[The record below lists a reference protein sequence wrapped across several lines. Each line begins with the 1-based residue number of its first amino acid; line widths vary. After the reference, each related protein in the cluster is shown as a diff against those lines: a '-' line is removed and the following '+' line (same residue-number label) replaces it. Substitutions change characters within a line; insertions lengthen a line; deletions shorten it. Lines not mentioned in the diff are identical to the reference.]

1 MLEQYRCKRF
11 VHLAIDGYDIVII
24 DAITNEEIY
33 SKTVSEKYIPFIE
46 RLFSIIGELAIEPDV
61 IMKYAKINN
70 TRFIIQNDKD
80 PSFIFPKYIRPL
92 IECCYIV
99 AGYWGATLQEIGW
112 GCGQGYQVRF
122 VGVGSWAA

>member
-1 MLEQYRCKRF
+1 MLEQYRYKRY
-11 VHLAIDGYDIVII
+11 VKLEIVGYDIVII

-99 AGYWGATLQEIGW
+99 ASYWGATLQEIGYSN
-112 GCGQGYQVRF
+112 GQGYQVRF
-122 VGVGSWAA
+122 VGVGSWA